1 MKRTQYTLILSL
13 LLVFASGTV
22 VGAFGLHLYEAK
34 TVTATSRKSPDDF
47 RRAYV
52 EDLRTRLGLNVEQ
65 VVKLNTVLDQTRAQ
79 YKDVRDRMKPDMN
92 RIKSEQIEKVNSML
106 SPEQQQKYEVFRTE
120 QSNKA
125 KQGAPPGF

>member
-1 MKRTQYTLILSL
+1 MKRTQYSLILSL

-22 VGAFGLHLYEAK
+22 VGAFGLHLYTAK
-34 TVTATSRKSPDDF
+34 TVTATSRKSPEEF

-52 EDLRTRLGLNVEQ
+52 EDLRTRLGLNADQ
-65 VVKLNTVLDQTRAQ
+65 VLKLNTVLDQTRSQ

-106 SPEQQQKYEVFRTE
+106 SPEQQKKYEAFRTE

-125 KQGAPPGF
+125 TQGQPSGF

>member
-1 MKRTQYTLILSL
+1 MKRTQYSLILSL

-34 TVTATSRKSPDDF
+34 TVTATSRKSPEDF

-52 EDLRTRLGLNVEQ
+52 EDLRTRLVLNAEQ
-65 VVKLNTVLDQTRAQ
+65 VLKLNIVLDQTRAQ

-125 KQGAPPGF
+125 KQGPPPGF